1 MAQVKINN
9 LTKNFGSLTVL
20 KQISLH
26 IQNGE
31 FLTLLGPSGCGK
43 STLLRIIAGLEA
55 PCKGEVHIADRCVN
69 NVAPKDRD
77 IAMVFQSY
85 ALYPHLSVF
94 DNIAMPLK
102 MRMLTTLER
111 LPVLGPLL
119 PKYRQKRKRIRSK
132 VKGVATLLDIGH
144 LLQRKPSQISGGQ
157 RQRVALGRAMV
168 RNPKVFLM
176 DEPLSNLDAKLR
188 VHMRTEIAGLHRKL
202 KSTFIYVTHDQ
213 AEAMTMSDRIALMID
228 GVLLQV
234 GPPKQIYDNPKN
246 LRVAEFLGNPKI
258 NLIPGTIWREGIIE
272 SFGTRLPIS
281 LAPRENN
288 CAQIQIGVR
297 PEALQIV
304 KNGGHGWKGRV
315 VHLEHLG
322 AYFLVHTLI
331 DGMEHPVISR
341 VAATQMEIPETDDKI
356 RLRALTDHIL
366 LFGEDGNRIE
376 IHPETLG
383 EAVNA

>member
-9 LTKNFGSLTVL
+9 LTKKFDNLMVL

-26 IQNGE
+26 VQNGE

-43 STLLRIIAGLEA
+43 STLLRIIAGLEDA
-55 PCKGEVHIADRCVN
+55 CKGEVHIADRCVN
-69 NVAPKDRD
+69 KVAPKDRD

-102 MRMLTTLER
+102 MRFLTSLDR
-111 LPVLGPLL
+111 MPVLGRML
-119 PKYRQKRKRIRSK
+119 PKYRQNKNHIRLK
-132 VKGVATLLDIGH
+132 VLEVASLLDIGH
-144 LLQRKPSQISGGQ
+144 LLERKPSQISGGQ

-213 AEAMTMSDRIALMID
+213 AEAMTMSDRIALMMD
-228 GVLLQV
+228 GELLQV
-234 GPPKQIYDNPKN
+234 GPPKEVYDNPRN
-246 LRVAEFLGNPKI
+246 LKVAEFLGNPKI
-258 NLIPGTIWREGIIE
+258 NLIPGTIWKEGIIE
-272 SFGTRLPIS
+272 SCGTRLPIS
-281 LAPRENN
+281 LPPGENN
-288 CAQIQIGVR
+288 CDQVQIGVR
-297 PEALQIV
+297 PEVLQVV
-304 KNGGHGWKGRV
+304 KDGGPAWKGRV

-331 DGMEHPVISR
+331 DGMKHSVISR
-341 VAATQMEIPETDDKI
+341 IATTQMALPETGSRI
-356 RLRALTDHIL
+356 RLRAVTDNIL
-366 LFGEDGNRIE
+366 LFGQDGKRIVM
-376 IHPETLG
+376 HPAIQE